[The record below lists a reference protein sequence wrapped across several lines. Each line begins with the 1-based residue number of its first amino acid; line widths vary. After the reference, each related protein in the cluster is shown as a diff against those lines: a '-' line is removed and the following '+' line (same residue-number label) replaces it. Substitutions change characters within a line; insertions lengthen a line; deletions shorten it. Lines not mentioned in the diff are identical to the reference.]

1 MSTDIAAAL
10 VGAALLSLLVFPT
23 IAGVLLSG
31 RPDSVRAA

>member
-10 VGAALLSLLVFPT
+10 VGAALLSLMIFPT

-31 RPDSVRAA
+31 KPGSVKAA